1 MQSEYSKYLREE
13 LLPSPFCVGCG
24 GGTVLNAFVRACD
37 NLKIE
42 NKDILIVSGIGCSS
56 WIPSPFFKS
65 DVLHTT
71 HGRAIA
77 FATGSK
83 IVNPNLK
90 VVVFTG
96 DGDGLAIGGNHLI
109 HGARN
114 NIDITVLCIN
124 NFIYGMT
131 GGQSAPTTPFNAI
144 TSTTPYGNPSFTF
157 DACELVKSAG
167 ASYVARWTTYHVKQL
182 IRSIE
187 KGLTKKGFSF
197 IEIISQCPTYFGRKN
212 EMKTPSEMVNWFKEN
227 SGKDKK
233 IVIGEFVDIEK
244 KELSEEIW
252 KLIAKNKVSK

>member
-1 MQSEYSKYLREE
+1 MQQEYSKYLREE

-24 GGTVLNAFVRACD
+24 NGTVLNAFVRAVN

-56 WIPSPFFKS
+56 WTPSPFFKS

-77 FATGSK
+77 FATGAK
-83 IVNPNLK
+83 IVNPKLK

-109 HGARN
+109 HACRN
-114 NIDITVLCIN
+114 NIDLTVLCIN

-131 GGQSAPTTPFNAI
+131 GGQSAPTTPFNSI

-157 DACELVKSAG
+157 DVCELVKSAG

-182 IRSIE
+182 IKSIE
-187 KGLTKKGFSF
+187 KALEKRGFAF

-212 EMKTPSEMVNWFKEN
+212 EMRTAVEMVNWFKEN
-227 SGKDKK
+227 FGKDKK
-233 IVIGEFVDIEK
+233 IVVGEFVDIER
-244 KELSEEIW
+244 KELAEELW
-252 KLIAKNKVSK
+252 KLKKIAYKK